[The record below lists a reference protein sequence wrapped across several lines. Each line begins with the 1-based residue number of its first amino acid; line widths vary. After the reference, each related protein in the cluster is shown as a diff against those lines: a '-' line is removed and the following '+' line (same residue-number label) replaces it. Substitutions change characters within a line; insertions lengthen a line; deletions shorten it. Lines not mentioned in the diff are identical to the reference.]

1 MSGADNG
8 SGSEAGRDSG
18 GGDER
23 LRAAYAHCL
32 RIAGGHYENFP
43 VASHALPAALRAPVA
58 TVYAFARSA
67 DDYADEGDLEA
78 AERLALLAAYDRRVD
93 AIERGET
100 IDDPIFIALADLHR
114 RRALPLQ
121 PLRDLLRA
129 FTQDVTRRRYRDEA
143 DLLAYCRCSADPVGR
158 LLLHLFGHDA
168 PHDLAQSDA
177 VCTALQLINFL
188 QDIEQ
193 DYRESD
199 RIYIPVDEMAHHGVD
214 ESHFSTRRTDAAM
227 LALIA
232 AQCTRARQL
241 LERGAPLAWRLPGRI
256 GLELRMVIF
265 AAGRILDRIDQERAD
280 VFRRPRLQR
289 SDWPGILWQAA
300 TARAPT
306 GKAAE
311 TH

>member
-1 MSGADNG
+1 MSGADDTG
-8 SGSEAGRDSG
+8 DGDADDG
-18 GGDER
+18 GHVH
-23 LRAAYAHCL
+23 AAYAHCL

-58 TVYAFARSA
+58 AVYAFARTA
-67 DDYADEGDLEA
+67 DDYADEGEIEA
-78 AERLALLAAYDRRVD
+78 GTRLALLAEYGRRVD
-93 AIERGET
+93 AIERGESV
-100 IDDPIFIALADLHR
+100 DDPVFIALADLHR

-129 FTQDVTRRRYRDEA
+129 FSQDVTRRRYRDEA

-158 LLLHLFGHDA
+158 LLLHLFGHTSERDI
-168 PHDLAQSDA
+168 AQSDA

-193 DYRESD
+193 DYHEND
-199 RIYIPVDEMAHHGVD
+199 RIYIPADEMARHGVSED
-214 ESHFSTRRTDAAM
+214 HFSARRTDAAM

-232 AQCTRARQL
+232 GQCARARRL
-241 LERGAPLAWRLPGRI
+241 LDGGAPLAWRLPGRI

-265 AAGRILDRIDQERAD
+265 AAGRILDRVAEERAD
-280 VFRRPRLQR
+280 VFRRPRLRR

-300 TARAPT
+300 TARNPALDA
-306 GKAAE
+306 G
-311 TH
+311 